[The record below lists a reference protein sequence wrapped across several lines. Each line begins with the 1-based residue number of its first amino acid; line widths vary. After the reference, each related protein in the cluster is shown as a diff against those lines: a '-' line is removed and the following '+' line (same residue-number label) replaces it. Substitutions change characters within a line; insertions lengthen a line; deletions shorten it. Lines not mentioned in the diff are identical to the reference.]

1 MYENE
6 NKRTETSS
14 VADECRCKS
23 LWESV
28 TFICLF
34 HLFLFKN
41 MATMDIRPFRKV
53 VDNIVDSLGSAA
65 KGEFDDGIS
74 LGEWTNRI
82 IQLGE

>member
-1 MYENE
+1 
-6 NKRTETSS
+6 
-14 VADECRCKS
+14 
-23 LWESV
+23 
-28 TFICLF
+28 
-34 HLFLFKN
+34 